1 MPATILVA
9 DTNDSVRQKFC
20 HLLASKG
27 YECWQASDDVQAIER
42 LKNKILDVA
51 IIEINPPVMD
61 GLKILQSAIE
71 MDTRAS
77 FIMTT
82 ENASL
87 ETAISSLRKGA
98 VDYIIKPLPFD
109 HVVQQIDKLVANRE
123 LILENMALRQ
133 EIHSQYDFTNIVGK
147 SESIQQLYATI
158 SKISDSDSHVLITGA
173 SGTGKE
179 LVSKSIHYHSL
190 RKRGPFVA
198 LNCAALTETLF
209 ESELFGHKKGSF
221 TGAVA
226 DKEGLITHAHR
237 GTLFLDEIGELSLAS
252 QSKLL
257 RVLETQQVLPVG
269 STEKIQVSVR
279 VLAAT
284 HRDLLQEITKGTFR
298 EDLYYRLA
306 VIEIYLPALSERRED
321 IPLLV
326 QHFIRKYNKQ
336 MNRSVKGVEPRLM
349 ALLVNRPYK
358 GQVREL
364 ENLIE
369 RLMIFAEGDLLTF
382 DSLPPDLRRGPS
394 STPNSGQASNLK
406 SAVEEFERSFIL
418 KTLEENDYHRGKT
431 AKVLAIGEATLYR
444 KMKDLA
450 IDKCDLTSNG

>member
-9 DTNDSVRQKFC
+9 DTNDAVRQKFC
-20 HLLASKG
+20 HLLALKG
-27 YECWQASDDVQAIER
+27 FECWQASDDVQAIER

-51 IIEINPPVMD
+51 IIEINPPDMD
-61 GLKILQSAIE
+61 GLKVLQAAIE
-71 MDTRAS
+71 MDARAS

-109 HVVQQIDKLVANRE
+109 QVIQKIDKLIANRE
-123 LILENMALRQ
+123 LMLENMALRQ
-133 EIHSQYDFTNIVGK
+133 EIHSQYDFTNIVGN
-147 SESIQQLYATI
+147 SESIQQLCATI
-158 SKISDSDSHVLITGA
+158 SKISESDSHVLITGA

-179 LVSKSIHYHSL
+179 LVSKSIHYHSS

-226 DKEGLITHAHR
+226 DKKGLITHAHR

-269 STEKIQVSVR
+269 ATEKQQVNVR
-279 VLAAT
+279 IIAAT

-306 VIEIYLPALSERRED
+306 VIEIYLPPLSERRED

-336 MNRSVKGVEPRLM
+336 MNRSVKGVDPRLM
-349 ALLVNRPYK
+349 DLLVKRIYK

-369 RLMIFAEGDLLTF
+369 RLMIFAESDHLTF
-382 DSLPPDLRRGPS
+382 DSLPSDLRRGSS
-394 STPNSGQASNLK
+394 STPIPGQASNLK
-406 SAVEEFERSFIL
+406 SAVEEFEKSFIL
-418 KTLEENDYHRGKT
+418 KVLKENDYHRGKT
-431 AKVLAIGEATLYR
+431 AKELDIGEATLYR

-450 IDKCDLTSNG
+450 ID